1 MSSMVWICRP
11 CAAPTMSVPRSFGR
25 PQTSTT
31 RTAILIPHARGDDE
45 VAKKVFWSILEK
57 SFCLGSW
64 SSVGERP
71 MSSTPGMR
79 SYGSWSTDE
88 RAFAEVTLQARLQIR
103 DQWGIGRSLAHCMS
117 LQKNTIFISFFISL
131 FRVALVMIWSCVI
144 RVGWGLTYC
153 TRKERL
159 RALNIIKISL
169 LHQSSW

>member
-45 VAKKVFWSILEK
+45 VAKKFWSILEK

-117 LQKNTIFISFFISL
+117 LQKITIFISFFISL

-144 RVGWGLTYC
+144 RVWWGLTYC

>member
-1 MSSMVWICRP
+1 MSQDELNGLDLSAVCRANNVRAEIVWP
-11 CAAPTMSVPRSFGR
+11 PADKHDENSNPYPTRQRWHLSR
-25 PQTSTT
+25 
-31 RTAILIPHARGDDE
+31 
-45 VAKKVFWSILEK
+45 KKVFWSILEK

-117 LQKNTIFISFFISL
+117 LQKITIFISFFISL

-144 RVGWGLTYC
+144 RVWSQYGEDWHIVRG
-153 TRKERL
+153 RKDCVP
-159 RALNIIKISL
+159 
-169 LHQSSW
+169 